1 MGRVKVFGDATI
13 ADAIL
18 DRLLSRSHRLN
29 LKGQSMRQGKVAFAQ
44 TEDSAGAA
52 LQGDTA

>member
-18 DRLLSRSHRLN
+18 DRLLSRSHRMN

>member
-29 LKGQSMRQGKVAFAQ
+29 LKGKSMRPSKAAAAHAQG
-44 TEDSAGAA
+44 S
-52 LQGDTA
+52 DTATQDAAA